1 MFLEFSELINF
12 TPKKDT
18 YFVFGSPISHS
29 LSPKLHSLY
38 FCENNIDADYIA
50 VKVDKEELKSA
61 IEIVKAYAKGV
72 NLTIPLKEV
81 ALSLV
86 DECDEVAKSIGA
98 INTLSFKNGK
108 VLGYN
113 TDYYGLIESLKTKN
127 YSLDDKD
134 ILILGN
140 GGAAKAFLYAS
151 LKFGKAVTVCG
162 RDLKKVQDFCKNTK
176 ATPITYEHLNKGYDI
191 ILNASSVGMS
201 PLMDKFLIP
210 TEIIKKTDFIFDS
223 IYNPMQTNLI
233 TMGKVYNKQTLNGLY
248 MLIFQGIKSQQ
259 IWANVGVGVPDDPI
273 ANKIFDDICND
284 FGNTQENII
293 LTGFMG
299 SGKTTVGKLLKEKL
313 DKPYFD
319 TDAIIEDI
327 EGMTISTIFEQ
338 YGEVYFR
345 EKEKEI
351 VFKISK
357 LNGCIIST
365 GGGII
370 KNQENIESLKKNG
383 KIYFINPSLD
393 EIKNRL
399 FDKTDRPLINDKS
412 QIEKLY
418 NERIETYKNTADY
431 IISNDNSIEIADE
444 IIKFTL

>member
-1 MFLEFSELINF
+1 MFLEFSELVNF
-12 TPKKDT
+12 RPKKNT

-50 VKVDKEELKSA
+50 VKVDKEQLKSA
-61 IEIVKAYAKGV
+61 IEIVKDYAKGV
-72 NLTIPLKEV
+72 NLTIPLKEA
-81 ALSLV
+81 ALDLV

-98 INTLSFKNGK
+98 INTLAFKNGK

-113 TDYYGLIESLKTKN
+113 TDYYGLIKSLKTKN
-127 YSLDDKD
+127 YSLDNKD

-162 RDLKKVQDFCKNTK
+162 RDLKKVQELCKNTK
-176 ATPITYEHLNKGYDI
+176 AIPITYEHLNKGYDI

-201 PLMDKFLIP
+201 PLMDKLVVPI
-210 TEIIKKTDFIFDS
+210 EIIKNTDFIFDS

-248 MLIFQGIKSQQ
+248 MLIFQGLKAQQ
-259 IWANVGVGVPDDPI
+259 IWNSVGANSVRPI
-273 ANKIFDDICND
+273 AEDIFYTLCNQ
-284 FGNTQENII
+284 FNNTQENIV

-327 EGMTISTIFEQ
+327 EGMPISAIFEK
-338 YGEVYFR
+338 YGEQYFR

-351 VFKISK
+351 AFKISK

-370 KNQENIESLKKNG
+370 KNQENIEILKKNC

-393 EIKNRL
+393 EIKSRL

-418 NERIETYKNTADY
+418 NERIEIYKNTSDY
-431 IISNDNSIEIADE
+431 TISNDNSIEIADC
-444 IIKFTL
+444 IAKSTL